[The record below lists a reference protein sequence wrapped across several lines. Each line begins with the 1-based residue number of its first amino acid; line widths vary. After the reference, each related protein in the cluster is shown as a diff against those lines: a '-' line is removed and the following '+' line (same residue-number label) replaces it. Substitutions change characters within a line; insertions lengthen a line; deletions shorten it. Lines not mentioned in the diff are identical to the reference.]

1 MEKNNGQADAP
12 KDGFIEDYIKCSDY
26 LVRHS
31 VTGISASCE
40 LLRQGAEKRKRKKE
54 CELIDDILV
63 MCCDLLRN
71 AELAKALIPEREND
85 GRNLSTVNVDRFL
98 AELTSACEE
107 VTNGRCSVT
116 VRSDTMA
123 FVRTDRDMLR
133 YLLLCFIRRRIC
145 GNDAE
150 KNIFE
155 AVCEKTGENVRICIR
170 CSGTFVDGEGFGQ
183 PEIFEMYYDKI
194 VEGLARRIGAELTM
208 EENGITVEI
217 PLVDGLDTAVLEAAV
232 PERERGF
239 FDPFGV
245 MLRDLAD

>member
-1 MEKNNGQADAP
+1 MEKNNGQANLP
-12 KDGFIEDYIKCSDY
+12 KDEFIEDYIKCSDY
-26 LVRHS
+26 LVRHT

-40 LLRQGAEKRKRKKE
+40 MLRQGAEKRKRKNE

-71 AELAKALIPEREND
+71 AELSKVLIPEHEND
-85 GRNLSTVNVDRFL
+85 GRHLSTVNIDSFL
-98 AELTSACEE
+98 ADLAAACDE
-107 VTNGRCSVT
+107 VTNGRCRVT
-116 VRSDTMA
+116 VKSDTKA

-133 YLLLCFIRRRIC
+133 YLLLCFVRRCIC

-155 AVCEKTGENVRICIR
+155 AFCEKTGENVRICIR
-170 CSGTFVDGEGFGQ
+170 DTGTFVDGEGFDQ
-183 PEIFEMYYDKI
+183 PEIFEMYHDKI
-194 VEGLARRIGAELTM
+194 VRGLARRIGAEVTM

-217 PLVDGLDTAVLEAAV
+217 PLVEGLDTAVLEATV